1 MRRDGFP
8 HLKLTRRGVLA
19 GAGGLTLAASHYPLS
34 FAAGLDDRKL
44 VVIIL
49 RGALD
54 GLSLVAPWHET
65 DYYAAR
71 PTIALAPPGEANG
84 VLATGDG
91 FGLNPNLP
99 FLKTLWDRRQL
110 NFMPAAMSA
119 YRDRSHFD
127 GQDMLETGANTVYGL
142 DDGWL
147 NRALSRLPTS
157 QGALG
162 LGNVVPLILRGEAP
176 VSNWAPTILP
186 PANPEMISRLEILY
200 RNDPLLSASLSAAIA
215 TGQIV
220 GDTQS
225 LGNGYEETAR
235 AAGRFLAAEGGP
247 SAAAMSFDGWDTH
260 ANQGGAQGVLANNLA
275 ALNRAIEGL
284 YDELGP
290 WWSKTAVILATEFG
304 RTVEQN
310 GTGGTDHGTG
320 GTALLFGGAVRGGR
334 MLGYWPGL
342 HYAQLHEGRD
352 VYPAN
357 DLRSLFKGVLRDHWG
372 VDRADLESVVF
383 PGSAQAAAYEG
394 LIG

>member
-1 MRRDGFP
+1 MRPAPALRFT
-8 HLKLTRRGVLA
+8 LTRRGVLA
-19 GAGGLTLAASHYPLS
+19 GAGGLTLAASHHPLS

-54 GLSLVAPWHET
+54 GLSLVAPWYET
-65 DYYAAR
+65 SYYAAR
-71 PTIALAPPGEANG
+71 PTIALAPPGEPGG
-84 VLATGDG
+84 VLPTGDG

-99 FLKTLWDRRQL
+99 FLKTLWDNRRL
-110 NFMPAAMSA
+110 SFLPAAMSA

-127 GQDMLETGANTVYGL
+127 GQDMLETGANAVYAL

-147 NRALSRLPTS
+147 NRALTRLPTAN
-157 QGALG
+157 GALG
-162 LGNVVPLILRGEAP
+162 LGNVMPLILRGAAD
-176 VSNWAPTILP
+176 VSNWAPSVLP
-186 PANPEMISRLEILY
+186 PASPEMITRLEILY

-260 ANQGGAQGVLANNLA
+260 ANQGGAQGQLANNLA

-284 YDELGP
+284 YDELGA
-290 WWSKTAVILATEFG
+290 WWSKTAVLLVTEFG
-304 RTVEQN
+304 RTVSQN

-320 GTALLFGGAVRGGR
+320 GTALLFGGAVRGRR

-342 HYAQLHEGRD
+342 HVTNLHEGRD
-352 VYPAN
+352 VFPAN
-357 DLRSLFKGVLRDHWG
+357 DLRALFKGVLRDHWG
-372 VDRADLESVVF
+372 IDRSDLDTLVF
-383 PGSAQAAAYEG
+383 PDSASIRPYDG